1 MSKDRQA
8 KRKERLK
15 KEKAYDDLISKYPN
29 VEIFSGE
36 DSPNNIHLQI
46 KKTYRQFLIE
56 IDSKKDK
63 TLSEKLFCEFC
74 KFLKRHDIVPF
85 QISSDDLNRF
95 IETPF
100 FLNCF
105 KNNYRKTN
113 SKKDLFFLA
122 SQIASNLLKN
132 KLWDKLN
139 LNDYFPK
146 YFYNIGFIQK
156 NFFIKFFK
164 CDTFKSEFGTT
175 YKHFKDIE
183 VDGKKYEIHFS
194 KHSINRIC
202 ERLFKREIENFK
214 DHEVSNH
221 EALLQAFSEFI
232 THAHFEFCGFS
243 SRNQHLLCCYL
254 PLNFYC
260 QRLFKIKKFNTDK
273 LETLKNHKTRS
284 HVLMRHFYFPFVV
297 MDNKLICKS
306 TLLAG
311 FVGTPEHETRNKII
325 NNNFKEKDFKEIFGE
340 DYENVKN
347 FIEDFYKKESNNSC
361 LFSDS
366 FIKILLI
373 YHFVGKEQFY
383 KGDWNSFPYLAEI
396 SKELLAI

>member
-29 VEIFSGE
+29 IEVFSGE
-36 DSPNNIHLQI
+36 DAPQNIILQI
-46 KKTYRQFLIE
+46 KKTYRHFLLE
-56 IDSKKDK
+56 IDAKKEK
-63 TLSEKLFCEFC
+63 TFTEKLFCEFC
-74 KFLKRHDIVPF
+74 KYLKKYDIIPCQVN
-85 QISSDDLNRF
+85 SDQLKTFVD
-95 IETPF
+95 TPF
-100 FLNCF
+100 FNNCF
-105 KNNYRKTN
+105 KNNYKKTN

-132 KLWDKLN
+132 ELWDKLN
-139 LNDYFPK
+139 LKDHFPK
-146 YFYNIGFIQK
+146 FFYNIGFIQK

-164 CDTFKSEFGTT
+164 CETFKSEFGTT
-175 YKHFKDIE
+175 YKHFKNID
-183 VDGKKYEIHFS
+183 VDGKTYEIHFS
-194 KHSINRIC
+194 KHAIERIC
-202 ERLFKREIENFK
+202 ERLFKREIDNSK
-214 DHEVSNH
+214 DNH
-221 EALLQAFSEFI
+221 ILNNQALLHAFSEFI
-232 THAHFEFCGFS
+232 THAHFEFSGFS

-260 QRLFKIKKFNTDK
+260 QSFFKQHKFNTDS

-284 HVLMRHFYFPFVV
+284 YVLMRHFYFPFVV

-311 FVGTPEHETRNKII
+311 FVGTPENEIKNKIV
-325 NNNFKEKDFKEIFGE
+325 NNNFKGLDFTKISNDNIGSIQKFIKE
-340 DYENVKN
+340 
-347 FIEDFYKKESNNSC
+347 FYDKESNNSC
-361 LFSDS
+361 LFSYS
-366 FIKILLI
+366 FINILLI
-373 YHFVGKEQFY
+373 YHLVGKHQFF